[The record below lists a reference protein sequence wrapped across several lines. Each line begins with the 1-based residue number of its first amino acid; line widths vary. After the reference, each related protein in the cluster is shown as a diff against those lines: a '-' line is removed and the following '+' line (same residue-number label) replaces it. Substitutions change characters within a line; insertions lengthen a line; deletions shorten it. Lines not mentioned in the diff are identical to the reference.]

1 MSIDFSAMVVVLLGG
16 LALFLLG
23 MDTMTGALRMIAGPG
38 LRNALR
44 RLTGNRVAGALT
56 GAGLTAV
63 IQSSSITTVLVVGF
77 VSAGLLT
84 MQQSVAVIL
93 GANVGTTVTAQIVA
107 FRVTDFALG
116 MIALGFLFQLAL
128 RRQSGKTLGTIVL
141 GLGLVFFGMKLM
153 SDATAPLQD
162 YEPFTRLMSR
172 MDKPALGMLVG
183 AAFTALVQSSSAT
196 TAIVIVLAGS
206 GFITLEA
213 GIALVIGSNIGTCAT
228 ALLASI
234 GKPVEAVRV
243 AVVHVLFNVV
253 GALLWFPFLWLLA
266 DVVRRVSPVRPDL
279 EGVARLAAETPRQIA
294 NAHTFFNVFNT
305 LLFIWFTGPLA
316 RLAIW
321 LTPAAKARERAEPKY
336 LDDALL
342 DTPALAV
349 ERVHLEIV
357 RMGEI
362 VLEIVRGVSLDRHDP
377 EVEKRLLRLQRAVHD
392 VEALDGAILAYA
404 RRLLARNISTA
415 EAARLETFLAATT
428 HIQSIADVL
437 GVNLAA
443 LGEQWRQRGLH
454 ASEDTARQAR
464 ELFGVVAG
472 AVERAFDAFRDNNS
486 DEARAVIALKP
497 EVSRRADALNERI
510 TNRLRAESPDRVAIY
525 RAESELIEI
534 FRHVFYFAKRLAK
547 IVAGEHGVVSAPA
560 PGAEPSTASEA

>member
-1 MSIDFSAMVVVLLGG
+1 MSIDFMAMVVVLLGG

-23 MDTMTGALRMIAGPG
+23 MDTMTGALRMVAGPG

-63 IQSSSITTVLVVGF
+63 IQSSSITTVLTVGF
-77 VSAGLLT
+77 VSAGLMT

-107 FRVTDFALG
+107 FKVTDFALG
-116 MIALGFLFQLAL
+116 MIAIGFLFQFIV
-128 RRQSGKTLGTIVL
+128 RRHASGRLGTIVL

-153 SDATAPLQD
+153 SDATAPLRD
-162 YEPFTRLMSR
+162 YEPFLNLMAR
-172 MDKPALGMLVG
+172 MNNPALGMLVG
-183 AAFTALVQSSSAT
+183 AAFTAIVQSSSAT

-206 GFITLEA
+206 GFITLDA
-213 GIALVIGSNIGTCAT
+213 GIALVIGSNIGTCVT
-228 ALLASI
+228 ALLAAI

-253 GALLWFPFLWLLA
+253 GALLWLPFLWLLA
-266 DVVRRVSPVRPDL
+266 DVVRRISPSSPEL
-279 EGVARLAAETPRQIA
+279 EGAARLAADTPRQIA

-316 RLAIW
+316 RLAIRV
-321 LTPAAKARERAEPKY
+321 TPAPRSRERAEPRY

-342 DTPALAV
+342 ETPALAI

-362 VLEIVRGVSLDRHDP
+362 VLEIVRGVSLNQHSA
-377 EVEKRLLRLQRAVHD
+377 EVEKRLARLRRAVHD
-392 VEALDGAILAYA
+392 VETLDSAILQYA
-404 RRLLARNISTA
+404 RRLLSRNISTA
-415 EAARLETFLAATT
+415 EAARLETYLAAST

-437 GVNLAA
+437 GVNLSE

-464 ELFGVVAG
+464 ELLDVVAG
-472 AVERAFDAFRDNNS
+472 AVERALDAFRDNNA
-486 DEARAVIALKP
+486 DEAHAVIALKP
-497 EVSRRADALNERI
+497 EVTRRADALNERI
-510 TNRLRAESPDRVAIY
+510 TSRLRAESPDRVAIY

-547 IVAGEHGVVSAPA
+547 IVAGEHGAVSTPA
-560 PGAEPSTASEA
+560 PGAAAPTTSEA